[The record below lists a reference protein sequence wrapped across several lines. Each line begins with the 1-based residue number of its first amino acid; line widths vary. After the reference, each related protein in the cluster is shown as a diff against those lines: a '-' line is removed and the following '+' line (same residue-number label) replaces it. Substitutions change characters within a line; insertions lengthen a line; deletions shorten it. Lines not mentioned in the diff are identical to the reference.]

1 MNEKM
6 KKYTTRNKKN
16 MNEKT
21 KKVKKKERIHSII
34 SLFCFVFIKTKKSPH
49 KSNLK

>member
-1 MNEKM
+1 
-6 KKYTTRNKKN
+6 

-34 SLFCFVFIKTKKSPH
+34 SLFCFVFVKKI
-49 KSNLK
+49 